1 MSSGRTG
8 ALERQADGRRLEQ
21 GPRIGVLD
29 AGNNTSQ
36 SGGYAA
42 SIFTPELCVIEKSQM
57 PDISHQTVAYMLP
70 WRSRRNRHSLK

>member
-42 SIFTPELCVIEKSQM
+42 SIFTPELCVIEKSQ
-57 PDISHQTVAYMLP
+57 ISHQTVAYMLP
-70 WRSRRNRHSLK
+70 WHSRRNRHSLK